1 MKSRLAYALAFN
13 AETKTI
19 QLDIY
24 DSIGDAEWAG
34 EISSRQ
40 VLEQVTATKDAET
53 IQVRL
58 NSAGGMVFEG
68 LAIYN
73 LLANHKARVEVTI
86 DGLAASIASVVA
98 MAGDTITMAENA
110 MMMIHNPYALAV
122 GDSDDLR
129 QTAEALDKMRDS
141 LAVSYA
147 ARSGNTITQI
157 REWMD
162 AETWMT
168 AQEAKSRGFATH
180 VTPAKRMAAQAWN
193 FSGFMNIPESLRGF
207 AATERTTPALSGTKE
222 AIAMDPK
229 EAIAKLET
237 DLTASLARCKAAE
250 ERTKDA
256 EIALAESATALKAK
270 TLECESNVNAFADLK
285 AKYQTLEAAAIK
297 AELDTLVG
305 KKITPAQV
313 EQFTDLRASIGPDK
327 FKALVDGLPDLVLGK
342 AVVSPDP
349 KPKSNMSEA
358 GSRLAA
364 SLNAEAGAGR

>member
-73 LLANHKARVEVTI
+73 LLANHKARVEVTL
-86 DGLAASIASVVA
+86 DGPPGAA
-98 MAGDTITMAENA
+98 
-110 MMMIHNPYALAV
+110 P
-122 GDSDDLR
+122 
-129 QTAEALDKMRDS
+129 
-141 LAVSYA
+141 
-147 ARSGNTITQI
+147 
-157 REWMD
+157 
-162 AETWMT
+162 
-168 AQEAKSRGFATH
+168 
-180 VTPAKRMAAQAWN
+180 
-193 FSGFMNIPESLRGF
+193 
-207 AATERTTPALSGTKE
+207 TERTTPALSGTKE

-256 EIALAESATALKAK
+256 ETALAESATALKAK

-349 KPKSNMSEA
+349 KPKRNMSEA
-358 GSRLAA
+358 GSPLPP
-364 SLNAEAGAGR
+364 SPHPEAG